1 MGIWYE
7 IYGRWSDFLTLQG
20 VGIWEIEASAVERLC
35 KAIKYWKK
43 IDCEITQNI
52 CALFA
57 KLRQGGGVRQF
68 SSCLTET
75 KYEHILF
82 RTVPYAQTL
91 S

>member
-57 KLRQGGGVRQF
+57 KLRQGGGAAI
-68 SSCLTET
+68 S
-75 KYEHILF
+75 K
-82 RTVPYAQTL
+82 L
-91 S
+91 SHRDKI